1 MEIQM
6 NEIKNMFLIK
16 TAYWLGIGADTLWA
30 VGLLFPKIFGILTGQ
45 PDFNPDLQVRLIMGI
60 GGALMTGWTFLLLWA
75 VKQPIERRAVILITA
90 FPVVF
95 GLSVV
100 ALIGFLGGEHIQYL
114 DLNQKLNTNHL
125 YDYKLYACRQS
136 GQRED
141 IGMYNIF
148 FHTDA
153 ATPRR

>member
-100 ALIGFLGGEHIQYL
+100 ALIGFLGG
-114 DLNQKLNTNHL
+114 NT
-125 YDYKLYACRQS
+125 S
-136 GQRED
+136 
-141 IGMYNIF
+141 NIWILIKNLILIISMI
-148 FHTDA
+148 TSYMLAGKA
-153 ATPRR
+153 AKEKI